1 MRIVLPYDP
10 DWQALKWAKD
20 HCSSYITNKAEV
32 AESSKI
38 GYIQYNVVYYF
49 SNDQEA
55 LMFKLKWS

>member
-38 GYIQYNVVYYF
+38 GHIQYNVVYYF